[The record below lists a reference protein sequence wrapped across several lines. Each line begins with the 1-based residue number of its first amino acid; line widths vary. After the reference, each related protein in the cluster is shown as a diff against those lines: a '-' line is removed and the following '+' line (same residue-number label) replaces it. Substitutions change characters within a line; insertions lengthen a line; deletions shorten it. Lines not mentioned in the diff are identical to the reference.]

1 MTNLD
6 NFYLQQEEPLKS
18 VFFALKEIIMKQDK
32 HITNEWKYNTP
43 FFYYKGRMFCYMW
56 FHKKYKQP
64 YIGIIEGKHFDE
76 PFLLFENRSRIKIM
90 LLDANEDLPLETI
103 ESIIHKA
110 IGLYKTGVI
119 KIKEK

>member
-6 NFYLQQEEPLKS
+6 NFYMQQEEPLKS
-18 VFFALKEIIMKQDK
+18 VFLALKEIIMKQDK
-32 HITNEWKYNTP
+32 DITNEWKYNTP
-43 FFYYKGRMFCYMW
+43 FFYYKGKMFCYMW

-64 YIGIIEGKHFDE
+64 YIGIVEGKHFDE
-76 PFLLFENRSRIKIM
+76 PFLLAENRSRIKIM

-103 ESIIHKA
+103 ESIVHKA

-119 KIKEK
+119 EIKVK

>member
-6 NFYLQQEEPLKS
+6 NFYMQQEEPLKS
-18 VFFALKEIIMKQDK
+18 VFLALKEIIMKQDM

-43 FFYYKGRMFCYMW
+43 FFYYKGKMFCYMW

-76 PFLLFENRSRIKIM
+76 PFLLAENRSRIKIM

>member
-6 NFYLQQEEPLKS
+6 NFYMQQEEPLKS
-18 VFFALKEIIMKQDK
+18 VFLALKEIILKQDK
-32 HITNEWKYNTP
+32 HITNEWKYHTP
-43 FFYYKGRMFCYMW
+43 FFYYKGKMFCYMW

-76 PFLLFENRSRIKIM
+76 AFLLAENRSRIKVM

-103 ESIIHKA
+103 EAIIQKA